1 MDDLIININF
11 NESQKQGKTIIE
23 TYSGRIKKIK
33 KKTFSGIIK
42 KIDLMTKAD
51 KYNNLSEIEF
61 SKIKDIISNNENN
74 KISKYQYII
83 SEKNFKLLINE
94 SIPKKNI
101 YFSDLKGN
109 MNDIENSVN
118 VSRINIEISKNKL
131 IITYKVNNN
140 TYRLSKE
147 SCCYSDHTNTY
158 IYDCNKLLIVSKEIN
173 TDFFKKVLKNKFIAN
188 KHNLV
193 NVEKS
198 LYKKNTYSK
207 FELNVIPKMNIYLT
221 MYDRSM
227 QAEIYFEYDNIEI
240 NYDNKKN
247 NIELVDKI
255 IYRNIVVE
263 EKLIDKLRNYGWR
276 KSYKNIYKYNSQKH
290 IRSEID
296 RIIDEGINVFIDN
309 GKVISSRSANYTFK
323 YGIDW
328 MAIEGDIEINGINY
342 SLYELLDLKSR
353 RSNYVKIGDSIL
365 FLPET
370 IVDRVQNNNLIF
382 NKREIGKI
390 LEIDNEIGISNIDEL
405 KSIVDYKKIKLF
417 LPEYIDKVIRKYQ
430 EDGVRWLKYIYT
442 NGFGGC
448 LADDMGLGKTF
459 QVIAFLSDEEL
470 NIKSKITL
478 IVVPKALLENWKRE
492 ILRFNKQIDVT
503 IYYGNNRENLISGI
517 KLRKGIILTT
527 YGVAVN
533 DYNILNSLNIE
544 CLILDEVQSIKNSK
558 TKAYMAI
565 SRVKS
570 KHVIALSGTPF
581 ENNIG
586 EVWAIL
592 NISNKGLFNTQERFT
607 KKYSLDNGEID
618 VNRLR
623 SLIKP
628 YFLRRTKKEVLTEL
642 PEKIEQYVYC
652 DMTDKQRE
660 LYNIVLKKIKD
671 ELSKEVNR
679 YEIKSN
685 SIMLEGLLY
694 LRQICCHP
702 AILKRSININGSDE
716 SGKFEIFKINIT
728 ELINNKKKVVVFSS
742 FTSVLEIM
750 ELWIKDNNYKYFYI
764 DGSTKNRQEIVDS
777 FEESEEGIFLI
788 SMKAGGVG
796 LNLISA
802 EYAFIYDPWWNEAVE
817 NQAQDRIYR
826 IGQKNNVVIKKFIT
840 SNSIEEKINE
850 LKNKKSKIANSLF
863 KDMNEINKISLND
876 IKKIL
881 YLDKNGE

>member
-263 EKLIDKLRNYGWR
+263 EKLIDKLPNHLETNL
-276 KSYKNIYKYNSQKH
+276 KDNSNNISGG
-290 IRSEID
+290 ETE
-296 RIIDEGINVFIDN
+296 RIILA
-309 GKVISSRSANYTFK
+309 R
-323 YGIDW
+323 
-328 MAIEGDIEINGINY
+328 
-342 SLYELLDLKSR
+342 SLY
-353 RSNYVKIGDSIL
+353 N
-365 FLPET
+365 
-370 IVDRVQNNNLIF
+370 
-382 NKREIGKI
+382 
-390 LEIDNEIGISNIDEL
+390 L
-405 KSIVDYKKIKLF
+405 KSI
-417 LPEYIDKVIRKYQ
+417 
-430 EDGVRWLKYIYT
+430 
-442 NGFGGC
+442 
-448 LADDMGLGKTF
+448 M
-459 QVIAFLSDEEL
+459 
-470 NIKSKITL
+470 
-478 IVVPKALLENWKRE
+478 
-492 ILRFNKQIDVT
+492 
-503 IYYGNNRENLISGI
+503 
-517 KLRKGIILTT
+517 
-527 YGVAVN
+527 
-533 DYNILNSLNIE
+533 
-544 CLILDEVQSIKNSK
+544 ILDEALSQVDIKTEKLIIKNIK
-558 TKAYMAI
+558 NNYPACTLIYITHKD
-565 SRVKS
+565 VK
-570 KHVIALSGTPF
+570 
-581 ENNIG
+581 
-586 EVWAIL
+586 
-592 NISNKGLFNTQERFT
+592 
-607 KKYSLDNGEID
+607 
-618 VNRLR
+618 
-623 SLIKP
+623 
-628 YFLRRTKKEVLTEL
+628 
-642 PEKIEQYVYC
+642 
-652 DMTDKQRE
+652 
-660 LYNIVLKKIKD
+660 
-671 ELSKEVNR
+671 
-679 YEIKSN
+679 
-685 SIMLEGLLY
+685 
-694 LRQICCHP
+694 
-702 AILKRSININGSDE
+702 
-716 SGKFEIFKINIT
+716 EIFK
-728 ELINNKKKVVVFSS
+728 
-742 FTSVLEIM
+742 
-750 ELWIKDNNYKYFYI
+750 
-764 DGSTKNRQEIVDS
+764 
-777 FEESEEGIFLI
+777 
-788 SMKAGGVG
+788 
-796 LNLISA
+796 
-802 EYAFIYDPWWNEAVE
+802 
-817 NQAQDRIYR
+817 
-826 IGQKNNVVIKKFIT
+826 
-840 SNSIEEKINE
+840 
-850 LKNKKSKIANSLF
+850 
-863 KDMNEINKISLND
+863 NEISLS
-876 IKKIL
+876 
-881 YLDKNGE
+881 

>member
-405 KSIVDYKKIKLF
+405 KSIVD
-417 LPEYIDKVIRKYQ
+417 
-430 EDGVRWLKYIYT
+430 
-442 NGFGGC
+442 
-448 LADDMGLGKTF
+448 
-459 QVIAFLSDEEL
+459 
-470 NIKSKITL
+470 
-478 IVVPKALLENWKRE
+478 
-492 ILRFNKQIDVT
+492 
-503 IYYGNNRENLISGI
+503 
-517 KLRKGIILTT
+517 
-527 YGVAVN
+527 
-533 DYNILNSLNIE
+533 
-544 CLILDEVQSIKNSK
+544 
-558 TKAYMAI
+558 
-565 SRVKS
+565 
-570 KHVIALSGTPF
+570 
-581 ENNIG
+581 
-586 EVWAIL
+586 
-592 NISNKGLFNTQERFT
+592 
-607 KKYSLDNGEID
+607 
-618 VNRLR
+618 
-623 SLIKP
+623 
-628 YFLRRTKKEVLTEL
+628 
-642 PEKIEQYVYC
+642 
-652 DMTDKQRE
+652 
-660 LYNIVLKKIKD
+660 
-671 ELSKEVNR
+671 
-679 YEIKSN
+679 
-685 SIMLEGLLY
+685 
-694 LRQICCHP
+694 
-702 AILKRSININGSDE
+702 
-716 SGKFEIFKINIT
+716 
-728 ELINNKKKVVVFSS
+728 
-742 FTSVLEIM
+742 
-750 ELWIKDNNYKYFYI
+750 
-764 DGSTKNRQEIVDS
+764 
-777 FEESEEGIFLI
+777 
-788 SMKAGGVG
+788 
-796 LNLISA
+796 
-802 EYAFIYDPWWNEAVE
+802 
-817 NQAQDRIYR
+817 
-826 IGQKNNVVIKKFIT
+826 
-840 SNSIEEKINE
+840 
-850 LKNKKSKIANSLF
+850 
-863 KDMNEINKISLND
+863 
-876 IKKIL
+876 
-881 YLDKNGE
+881 